1 MEKYIEFLR
10 NIKEQSEWTTYQLD
24 DSSIILWLIAPIV
37 IGVILGTLA
46 TLFVKN
52 ERIESIVSKV
62 IFTLVVVGF
71 VGVLSYLTTN
81 MQVHKQCQKTAVM
94 DVVKNLST
102 EDYVELQKNVQLY
115 GKKHIDDK
123 ELKKISKLL
132 RQEFF
137 PEKSYMNGGD

>member
-71 VGVLSYLTTN
+71 VGVLSYLTTS

-94 DVVKNLST
+94 DVVTNLST

-123 ELKKISKLL
+123 ELRRISKLL

-137 PEKSYMNGGD
+137 PEKSYMNGWD

>member
-71 VGVLSYLTTN
+71 AGVLSYLTTS

-123 ELKKISKLL
+123 ELRRISKLL

-137 PEKSYMNGGD
+137 P

>member
-37 IGVILGTLA
+37 IGVILVTLA

-71 VGVLSYLTTN
+71 VGVLSYLTTS

-123 ELKKISKLL
+123 ELRRISKLL

-137 PEKSYMNGGD
+137 PEKSYMNGWD

>member
-10 NIKEQSEWTTYQLD
+10 RIKEQSGWTTYQLD
-24 DSSIILWLIAPIV
+24 DSSIVLWLVAPIV
-37 IGVILGTLA
+37 IGVILVTLV

-71 VGVLSYLTTN
+71 VGVLSYLTTS

-123 ELKKISKLL
+123 ELRRISKLL

-137 PEKSYMNGGD
+137 P

>member
-24 DSSIILWLIAPIV
+24 DSSIILWSIAPIV

-52 ERIESIVSKV
+52 ERMESIVSKV

-71 VGVLSYLTTN
+71 VGVLSYLTTS

-123 ELKKISKLL
+123 ELRRISKLL

-137 PEKSYMNGGD
+137 PEKSYMNEGD

>member
-37 IGVILGTLA
+37 IGVILVTLA

-71 VGVLSYLTTN
+71 VGVLSYLTTS
-81 MQVHKQCQKTAVM
+81 MQVHNHRQERAVM
-94 DVVKNLST
+94 NVVKNLST
-102 EDYVELQKNVQLY
+102 DDYVELQKNVQLY
-115 GKKHIDDK
+115 GQKHIDEK
-123 ELKKISKLL
+123 ELRKISKIL
-132 RQEFF
+132 RREFF
-137 PEKSYMNGGD
+137 PEKSYMNEGD

>member
-10 NIKEQSEWTTYQLD
+10 GIKEQSGWTTYQLD
-24 DSSIILWLIAPIV
+24 DSSIVIWLVAPIV
-37 IGVILGTLA
+37 IGVILVTLA
-46 TLFVKN
+46 TLFVKS

-62 IFTLVVVGF
+62 IFTSVVVGF
-71 VGVLSYLTTN
+71 VGVLSYLTTS

>member
-52 ERIESIVSKV
+52 ERI
-62 IFTLVVVGF
+62 
-71 VGVLSYLTTN
+71 
-81 MQVHKQCQKTAVM
+81 
-94 DVVKNLST
+94 
-102 EDYVELQKNVQLY
+102 
-115 GKKHIDDK
+115 
-123 ELKKISKLL
+123 
-132 RQEFF
+132 
-137 PEKSYMNGGD
+137 